1 MSKFTVQR
9 ARFLATVRRAEL
21 QYTQGY
27 CARPGPERG
36 YKVPGKKLKMRMA
49 HEQIEAEQMKAHNRR
64 EYEARSR
71 EEARAMEEFYLKQ
84 YPELAEEPEDAHWRS
99 VHRGMDRLPRRDRKA
114 VERALLLNEIGFSRD
129 SEPGVIAEGYILHLK
144 PRVRKVFQAHLQAWN
159 IERAMEWDRKTLAN
173 CY

>member
-9 ARFLATVRRAEL
+9 ARFLAAVRRAEL

-27 CARPGPERG
+27 CARPGKERG

-49 HEQIEAEQMKAHNRR
+49 HEQIEAEQDGHRNRR
-64 EYEARSR
+64 EYRKASLIEAK
-71 EEARAMEEFYLKQ
+71 AMEEFYLKQ
-84 YPELAEEPEDAHWRS
+84 YPELANEPEDAHWRS

-114 VERALLLNEIGFSRD
+114 VERALLLNELGFSGELGQI
-129 SEPGVIAEGYILHLK
+129 SEGYILHLK
-144 PRVRKVFQAHLQAWN
+144 PRCKAVFDAHLQAWN